1 MTELGF
7 VYLWVK
13 AFALT
18 ASVELLVAV
27 PLLTR
32 TGAPLWQ
39 RCAVVL
45 IAQFATHPIVWFV
58 VPALHLPRATFL
70 VTAELWAVLA
80 EAFVYRTALPSTFFV
95 RALVTSGAANAA
107 SMLAGLAARAAFAQS
122 SGA

>member
-7 VYLWVK
+7 TFLWVK

-18 ASVELLVAV
+18 SCVELLVAV
-27 PLLTR
+27 PLLAK

-39 RCAVVL
+39 RCAVVV

-58 VPALHLPRATFL
+58 IPALHLPRAGFVVL
-70 VTAELWAVLA
+70 AELWAVLA
-80 EAFVYRTALPSTFFV
+80 EAIVYRTSVPSISFV
-95 RALVTSGAANAA
+95 RALIASGAANAA

-122 SGA
+122 GGA